1 MKKITKLLLYYF
13 FFLFKVLRVYTL
25 YKNDVLYLII
35 FTGIE
40 KHMNF
45 TLFSFILIIVWFLLM
60 QGRGQ
65 PQQSSKAL
73 LFSSVDSLGVRH
85 DRSPKPVAAVFP

>member
-1 MKKITKLLLYYF
+1 
-13 FFLFKVLRVYTL
+13 
-25 YKNDVLYLII
+25 
-35 FTGIE
+35 
-40 KHMNF
+40 MNF
-45 TLFSFILIIVWFLLM
+45 TLFSLILIIVWFLLM

-73 LFSSVDSLGVRH
+73 LFSSVDSLGARH